1 MSCVRAETALKLVGK
16 ETSLHEIIGTDK
28 SLLAEEGTSC
38 LCAVSEYLQ
47 IFNKIILFLPCLLP
61 PLQLFDSLHFEEIPF
76 HLSKP
81 VAAYEE
87 ALQLVKEGK
96 VACRTLR

>member
-1 MSCVRAETALKLVGK
+1 M
-16 ETSLHEIIGTDK
+16 SLHEIIGSDK

-47 IFNKIILFLPCLLP
+47 IFNEITLFFPCFLP
-61 PLQLFDSLHFEEIPF
+61 PLQLFDSLRFEEIPF

>member
-1 MSCVRAETALKLVGK
+1 MKYLALTKVSQLKEVHRACVQ
-16 ETSLHEIIGTDK
+16 SLGICSYQR
-28 SLLAEEGTSC
+28 SL
-38 LCAVSEYLQ
+38 
-47 IFNKIILFLPCLLP
+47 FFLFLCLLP

>member
-1 MSCVRAETALKLVGK
+1 MRYIVLVCSLWVFAGIRDHFFFLFSC
-16 ETSLHEIIGTDK
+16 
-28 SLLAEEGTSC
+28 
-38 LCAVSEYLQ
+38 
-47 IFNKIILFLPCLLP
+47 FLP